1 MQRPESNEY
10 NPYFQSYID
19 LVEVG
24 DFSKLFRQNEV
35 DTVCFFENI
44 PEKKYNYRYA
54 EDKWT
59 VKESLMHII
68 DTERVFSYRA
78 LACARG
84 DKALFPNMDQN
95 LYARNVE
102 VSNRSFKSLV
112 EEFKAVRESSI
123 LLFKYMPDE
132 KSKLIGHI
140 GKHAISARAL
150 GFLIIGHTLHHLNV
164 IKERYLF
171 SRF

>member
-10 NPYFQSYID
+10 KPYFQSYID
-19 LVEVG
+19 LVEGG
-24 DFSKLFRQNEV
+24 DFSELLLQNKLY
-35 DTVCFFENI
+35 TIAFFEGI
-44 PEKKYNYRYA
+44 PEEKHNYKYA

-59 VKESLMHII
+59 IKECLMHII

-84 DKALFPNMDQN
+84 DKASLPNMDEN
-95 LYARNVE
+95 LYARNVN
-102 VSNRSFKSLV
+102 VLNRTFKSLV

-140 GKHAISARAL
+140 GENAISARAL
-150 GFLIIGHTLHHLNV
+150 GYLIIGHARHHLNV

-171 SRF
+171 